1 MTAVTIRPM
10 MATDAE
16 AVLAIYAAGI
26 AAGDAD
32 VRDRAARLGR
42 LRRHPAARAPAG
54 RHRPG
59 HRCWRDVLLLERR
72 SPIVG

>member
-26 AAGDAD
+26 AAGDATFETMPPD
-32 VRDRAARLGR
+32 WAGFDATRPPEHRLVATD
-42 LRRHPAARAPAG
+42 PATGAG
-54 RHRPG
+54 VT
-59 HRCWRDVLLLERR
+59 CC
-72 SPIVG
+72 S